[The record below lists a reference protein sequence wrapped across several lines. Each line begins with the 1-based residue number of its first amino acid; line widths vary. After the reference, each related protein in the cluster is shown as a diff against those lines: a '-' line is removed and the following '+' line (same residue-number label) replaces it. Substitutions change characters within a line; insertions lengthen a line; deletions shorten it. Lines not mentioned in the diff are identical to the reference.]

1 MSAFSSGQ
9 LLMQFQGKTR
19 QTPVLNK
26 NLCPNSHLYLIGEG
40 LWAKRS
46 QVNQGFTI

>member
-9 LLMQFQGKTR
+9 LLMQFQCKIG
-19 QTPVLNK
+19 QTLVLNK

-40 LWAKRS
+40 RWAKIS